1 LIMMPVPMIQVESRR
16 LLGILILPLA
26 VYRHVRSCVDPP
38 VGDGR
43 IEDEEIFR
51 PRPFD
56 ITLERNEAGRLI
68 DILMRGPDGPESL
81 IDMLIR
87 GFRILRQ
94 RLQRAQAM
102 REAEPDVYMDQD
114 EDEEEDTDDTIVE
127 NGIEADEDV
136 DGLEMERLDVSIDGN
151 DVDEEEE
158 NLAEGP
164 EGDEWI
170 HPLEDW

>member
-1 LIMMPVPMIQVESRR
+1 
-16 LLGILILPLA
+16 
-26 VYRHVRSCVDPP
+26 
-38 VGDGR
+38 
-43 IEDEEIFR
+43 
-51 PRPFD
+51 
-56 ITLERNEAGRLI
+56 
-68 DILMRGPDGPESL
+68 
-81 IDMLIR
+81 
-87 GFRILRQ
+87 
-94 RLQRAQAM
+94 M

-164 EGDEWI
+164 EGDELI